1 MVTGPLFYYYYFC
14 NFVFVIFNRLNNRK
28 ARLARAAKDVRV
40 PSEVDSTFP
49 DKQGGSGVGSVH
61 DSPESPGED
70 YFPPTTRGGT
80 HQSTV
85 GGSMSRAGADNA
97 EAATAEFVD
106 NTPSE
111 LVRCEPGQ
119 YIVLLDGQGDEV
131 GKGKVHQVQGKW
143 YGKNLEE
150 SVCVVDVMD
159 LKVERWSRLPH
170 PSETTGNSFDEAE
183 TKFGVMRVLWD
194 SNKLLVLR
202 SK

>member
-1 MVTGPLFYYYYFC
+1 M
-14 NFVFVIFNRLNNRK
+14 NNRK
-28 ARLARAAKDVRV
+28 ARLARAAKDVRA
-40 PSEVDSTFP
+40 PSEVDSTVP

-70 YFPPTTRGGT
+70 FFPPNARGGT
-80 HQSTV
+80 HQSTIE
-85 GGSMSRAGADNA
+85 GSMSRAGADNA

-106 NTPSE
+106 AAPSE
-111 LVRCEPGQ
+111 LTRCEPGQ
-119 YIVLLDGQGDEV
+119 CVVLLDDQGDQV

-150 SVCVVDVMD
+150 SECVVDVVE

-170 PSETTGNSFDEAE
+170 PSETAGTSFDDAE
-183 TKFGVMRVLWD
+183 TKLGVMRVLWD
-194 SNKLLVLR
+194 SNKLLILQ